1 MPAPVRFLVA
11 AAMLVSLVRPLLAAE
26 PAAVEVVVAPRKA
39 SWTSQEAWSFHVTL
53 KNRSD
58 ARVEVPFLYEG
69 LIEIDG
75 SLYTQ
80 FPKPRIEGNPQLAI
94 GPGAEE
100 KTTLTLNGKG
110 FDTLDAK
117 TGIQPLKLGPGEHTL
132 QLILGEHRSQRIT
145 FKIAE

>member
-1 MPAPVRFLVA
+1 MQASVRFLVA
-11 AAMLVSLVRPLLAAE
+11 VAMLVALVRPLIAAE

-39 SWTSQEAWSFHVTL
+39 TWTSQEVWSFHVTV
-53 KNRSD
+53 KNGSD

-80 FPKPRIEGNPQLAI
+80 FPKPRIEGNPKLAI

-110 FDTLDAK
+110 LGTLDAK
-117 TGIQPLKLGPGEHTL
+117 TGTQPLKLGPGEHTL
-132 QLILGEHRSQRIT
+132 TLILGEHRSQRIT